1 MNIKPKIDGFEY
13 SDKAENICKLVS
25 LFDRYSFTPEEAEEA
40 IKNCRNI
47 LTEIEEEIIREK
59 CSR

>member
-13 SDKAENICKLVS
+13 SDKAENICELVA

-40 IKNCRNI
+40 INQCRDI